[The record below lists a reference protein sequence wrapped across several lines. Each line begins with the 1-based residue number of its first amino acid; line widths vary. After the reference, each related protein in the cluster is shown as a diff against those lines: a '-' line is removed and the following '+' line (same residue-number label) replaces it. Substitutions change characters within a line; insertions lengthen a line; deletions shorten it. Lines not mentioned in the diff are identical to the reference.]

1 MKHNNQ
7 RNKRR
12 IIKYY
17 KPKVRRGKRKSLK
30 TVKKSIRFLGVNAA
44 GLKSKMTSFKKILND
59 LKPAVF
65 FIEETKYQ
73 ESGKIKLGN
82 NFQIYELLR
91 QDKKGGGLA
100 LGCLKELN
108 PVWVREGNDMVEA
121 LSVEIFLKDITI
133 RCCVAYGPQENSSLE
148 KKDAFWNYLET
159 EVLEA
164 EYNGTGFVLH
174 FDGNLWA
181 GKNLI
186 PGDPRAQNKNGK
198 LLEDFLKRNK
208 NLTIVNGLS
217 QCKGLITRSRLK
229 GNKSEESILDFFIV
243 CSKVLPYITQMV
255 IDEEK
260 QYILTNY
267 RNIKNRGKATDSD
280 HFTQYLDLDL
290 EFIKEKPV
298 RQEIFD
304 FKDEEAQKV
313 FKTLTSETTEF
324 TNCFKGD
331 DSLETKI
338 EKWREVL
345 RLGCQNSFRKIRIKK
360 SRTKQISGTIKTLI
374 DKRSKLLREEIL
386 GKSRIDEVKQLYCNI
401 CHYDCNECKA
411 NSKHKKY
418 EHGLSQEIKCN
429 KCAILY
435 SDDSEESKHIRLKH
449 VIDGSMKCGVCGK
462 TLNSEYQLEDHQ
474 KGNHS
479 RVQVIDEINKLIADE
494 EAKENRKTIMKHF
507 AHFSENPEK
516 IEMQKMWKVL
526 KTISPKIKPPL
537 ASAKRNFKGKIIS
550 SQKDIKNLLA
560 LEYKNRLRTRPMRND
575 LKLVAKRKEEIF
587 DLKMKLSKMHQS
599 KPWLENDLEIALRDL
614 KNNKS
619 RDFEGYANEIFK
631 NGIIGSDLKKSLLIM
646 FNGLK
651 KAILYLS
658 L

>member
-91 QDKKGGGLA
+91 QDRKGGGLA

-164 EYNGTGFVLH
+164 ENNGTGFVLH

-267 RNIKNRGKATDSD
+267 QNIKHRGKATDSD
-280 HFTQYLDLDL
+280 HFTQFLDLDL
-290 EFIKEKPV
+290 EFI
-298 RQEIFD
+298 
-304 FKDEEAQKV
+304 
-313 FKTLTSETTEF
+313 
-324 TNCFKGD
+324 
-331 DSLETKI
+331 
-338 EKWREVL
+338 
-345 RLGCQNSFRKIRIKK
+345 
-360 SRTKQISGTIKTLI
+360 
-374 DKRSKLLREEIL
+374 
-386 GKSRIDEVKQLYCNI
+386 
-401 CHYDCNECKA
+401 
-411 NSKHKKY
+411 
-418 EHGLSQEIKCN
+418 
-429 KCAILY
+429 
-435 SDDSEESKHIRLKH
+435 
-449 VIDGSMKCGVCGK
+449 
-462 TLNSEYQLEDHQ
+462 
-474 KGNHS
+474 
-479 RVQVIDEINKLIADE
+479 
-494 EAKENRKTIMKHF
+494 
-507 AHFSENPEK
+507 
-516 IEMQKMWKVL
+516 
-526 KTISPKIKPPL
+526 
-537 ASAKRNFKGKIIS
+537 
-550 SQKDIKNLLA
+550 
-560 LEYKNRLRTRPMRND
+560 
-575 LKLVAKRKEEIF
+575 
-587 DLKMKLSKMHQS
+587 
-599 KPWLENDLEIALRDL
+599 
-614 KNNKS
+614 
-619 RDFEGYANEIFK
+619 
-631 NGIIGSDLKKSLLIM
+631 
-646 FNGLK
+646 
-651 KAILYLS
+651 
-658 L
+658 